1 MSLLCIEGMLFRPL
15 RNKQELEDVGEK
27 EFPTSKPDMK
37 MNNSPSIYLECSIA
51 NKNVHSYGNK
61 NLGFAQ

>member
-27 EFPTSKPDMK
+27 EFPTSKPNMK
-37 MNNSPSIYLECSIA
+37 MNNSTSIYHEGSSA
-51 NKNVHSYGNK
+51 NKNIYSYGK
-61 NLGFAQ
+61 